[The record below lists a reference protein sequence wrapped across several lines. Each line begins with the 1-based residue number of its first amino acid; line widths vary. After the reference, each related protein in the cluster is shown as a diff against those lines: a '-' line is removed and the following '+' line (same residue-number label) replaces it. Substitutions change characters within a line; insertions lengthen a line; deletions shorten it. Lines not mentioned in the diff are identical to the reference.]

1 MIMKR
6 NIYKKI
12 VLVLTAV
19 VALASCT
26 DDWDDHYHANVSADG
41 NLWEAIEANPD
52 LSNFASVVKTV
63 GYDRALASSQMFT
76 VFAPTNDNFTKESAD
91 KLIEAYNN
99 EKSHGVRDKDNS
111 TLKEFVQNH
120 IALYNYS
127 TGTSAHD
134 SIVMLNGK
142 YKLLTASKFGDDD
155 ITKGNQVYGNGVL
168 YTVARP
174 AGYVPN
180 ILEGLKKVE
189 GLDSV
194 ANFDYSSNR
203 YEFDPSKSVAGDI
216 IDGKTVYLDSVS
228 TLQNTLLG
236 AIGYINAEDSTY
248 WMLAPTNEVW
258 NKLVPKYEKY
268 FKYNNSVYSSD
279 PRLRDSLT
287 WVNARW
293 AIITGTVFNR
303 SVNTVN
309 SDVSFQDSAFSTDA
323 RKPQKRELYYGDAR
337 ERYCIYDKPFAA
349 DGVFNGAS
357 QHTCSNGVL
366 LSQANWRIKARET
379 FMWNYYLEGEKSVN
393 VDSVDYEKT
402 VYPLEVTKVS
412 TDNPFYNKI
421 HNHAYSTL
429 LPSGTSND
437 PMVYFNLPN
446 LLSDVPYDIYVITAP
461 AIAGDELAS
470 DMQRLPTVFRVRLAQ
485 CDKSGKISS
494 NSRSWTTLGSK
505 FTTTADQV
513 DTFLVA
519 KDFKFNYCGY
529 NQKPTAQLIIDT
541 NVRNSQIREGLY
553 NRYLHIDAIIL
564 KPHEEE

>member
-1 MIMKR
+1 MLMLFL
-6 NIYKKI
+6 
-12 VLVLTAV
+12 LV
-19 VALASCT
+19 
-26 DDWDDHYHANVSADG
+26 
-41 NLWEAIEANPD
+41 
-52 LSNFASVVKTV
+52 
-63 GYDRALASSQMFT
+63 
-76 VFAPTNDNFTKESAD
+76 
-91 KLIEAYNN
+91 
-99 EKSHGVRDKDNS
+99 
-111 TLKEFVQNH
+111 
-120 IALYNYS
+120 NYS
-127 TGTSAHD
+127 NATLVCRAYALCVCPQCFAHPA
-134 SIVMLNGK
+134 IAFQWLLWAGGK
-142 YKLLTASKFGDDD
+142 FLIAQFY
-155 ITKGNQVYGNGVL
+155 IN
-168 YTVARP
+168 
-174 AGYVPN
+174 
-180 ILEGLKKVE
+180 
-189 GLDSV
+189 
-194 ANFDYSSNR
+194 
-203 YEFDPSKSVAGDI
+203 
-216 IDGKTVYLDSVS
+216 
-228 TLQNTLLG
+228 G

>member
-12 VLVLTAV
+12 VQVLMAV
-19 VALASCT
+19 FALAGCT
-26 DDWDDHYHANVSADG
+26 DDWDDHYHATVSADG
-41 NLWEAIEANPD
+41 NLWEGIEAIPD
-52 LSNFASVVKTV
+52 LSNFASVVKAV

-76 VFAPTNDNFTKESAD
+76 VFAPVNDNFSKESAD
-91 KLIEAYNN
+91 ELIETYKT
-99 EKSHGVRDKDNS
+99 EKTRGVRDKDNS

-127 TGTSAHD
+127 TGTSSND

-142 YKLLTASKFGDDD
+142 YKLLTASKFGDDA

-168 YTVARP
+168 YTVAQP

-189 GLDSV
+189 NLDSV
-194 ANFDYSSNR
+194 ANFIYSFNR
-203 YEFDPSKSVAGDI
+203 YKFNPAKSVAGDI

-228 TLQNTLLG
+228 TLQNELLDG
-236 AIGYINAEDSTY
+236 LGYINAEDSTY

-258 NKLVPKYEKY
+258 NILVPKYEKY

-287 WVNARW
+287 WVNSRLA
-293 AIITGTVFNR
+293 AITGTVFNR
-303 SVNTVN
+303 SVNSVN
-309 SDVSFQDSAFSTDA
+309 SEVSFQDSAFSTNA
-323 RKPQKRELYYGDAR
+323 RKPQNREAYYGDAR
-337 ERYCIYDKPFAA
+337 ERYCIYDKPFSA
-349 DGVFNGAS
+349 DGVFSGAA

-366 LSQANWRIKARET
+366 LSQANWRINARET
-379 FMWNYYLEGEKSVN
+379 FMWNYYLEGENSVN
-393 VDSVDYEKT
+393 VDSVDELST

-412 TDNPFYNKI
+412 TDNPFYDKI
-421 HNHAYSTL
+421 HGHSYSTL
-429 LPSGTSND
+429 SPSGTSSN
-437 PMVYFNLPN
+437 PLVYFNLPN

-461 AIAGDELAS
+461 AIAGDEQAS
-470 DMQRLPTVFRVRLAQ
+470 DLQRLPTVFRVRLAQ
-485 CDKSGKISS
+485 SDKGGKISS
-494 NSRSWTTLGSK
+494 IASSWTTLGTK
-505 FTTTADQV
+505 FTTTADKV

-541 NVRNSQIREGLY
+541 RVSNSQIRSGKY

-564 KPHEEE
+564 KPHEE

>member
-19 VALASCT
+19 FAMASCT
-26 DDWDDHYHANVSADG
+26 DDWDDHYHATVTADG
-41 NLWEAIEANPD
+41 NLWEAIEANPN
-52 LSNFASVVKTV
+52 LSNFASVVKAV

-194 ANFDYSSNR
+194 ANFVYSFNR

-228 TLQNTLLG
+228 TLQNELLDG
-236 AIGYINAEDSTY
+236 LGYINAEDSTY

-287 WVNARW
+287 WVNARL
-293 AIITGTVFNR
+293 AAITGTVFNR
-303 SVNTVN
+303 SVNSVN
-309 SDVSFQDSAFSTDA
+309 SEVSFQDSAFSTNA
-323 RKPQKRELYYGDAR
+323 RKPQNREAYYGDAR

-349 DGVFNGAS
+349 DGVFSGAA

-366 LSQANWRIKARET
+366 LSQANWRIKTRET

-393 VDSVDYEKT
+393 VDSVDDQST
-402 VYPLEVTKVS
+402 IYPMEVTKVS
-412 TDNPFYNKI
+412 TSNPFYNKI
-421 HNHAYSTL
+421 HNHSYSTL
-429 LPSGTSND
+429 SPSGTSSN
-437 PMVYFNLPN
+437 PLAYFNLPN

-470 DMQRLPTVFRVRLAQ
+470 DMQRLPTIFRVRLAQ
-485 CDKSGKISS
+485 CDKGGKIPSNASS
-494 NSRSWTTLGSK
+494 LTILGSK
-505 FTTTADQV
+505 FITTADQV

-519 KDFKFNYCGY
+519 KDFKFDYSGY
-529 NQKPTAQLIIDT
+529 TQKPTAQLIIDT
-541 NVRNSQIREGLY
+541 RVSNSQIRSGKY